1 MQGSAVSETTP
12 RQVLYGL
19 VAGAFLAVVVT
30 LIIGGAVA
38 GLVPTWWSALM
49 ASLVLGSA
57 IWTAF
62 NWRRTGRAL
71 GLSIGLFVV
80 WMIGTLVLRV

>member
-1 MQGSAVSETTP
+1 MSETTA

-38 GLVPTWWSALM
+38 GLVPKWWSALM
-49 ASLVLGSA
+49 ALLVAVSGTWIAS
-57 IWTAF
+57 

-71 GLSIGLFVV
+71 GLSIGLFVL